1 LQSIKQQL
9 PTPDDASL
17 RHSSVLVEKL
27 TERIKQKKGWISFAD
42 YMQFV
47 LYEPGLG
54 YYSAGTQKLGKGGD
68 FTTAPEISDLFGIS
82 IADYLITVLDGL
94 ELPSILEIGAGS
106 GQLAL
111 NILSQLETEEFK
123 LEQYYILELSAD
135 LKERQQKLLSQ
146 LPGAATHVTWLDSL
160 PDNLI
165 TGAIIGNE
173 VIDAIPFQRFK
184 IAGKDIY
191 ELGVSSGSNQFY
203 EQEQQASEVL
213 TESVRSIEQKLGY
226 QLPDQYQSEVRLHYE
241 DWFMSVSAAL
251 TQGIMIFIDYGFSR
265 SEYYLPSRSD
275 GTLVCHYQNMA
286 HYEPLLFPGL
296 QDISAWV
303 DFSLVADNA
312 LDQGCEVLGYTS
324 QMEFLLSSG
333 ILGRI
338 DAKHPQDERYNINQ
352 SLKQLLL
359 PSQMGETFKCM
370 LLSKNYNLGIDNL
383 EAKDY
388 RHML

>member
-184 IAGKDIY
+184 IAGRDIY

-388 RHML
+388 RYML

>member
-1 LQSIKQQL
+1 
-9 PTPDDASL
+9 
-17 RHSSVLVEKL
+17 
-27 TERIKQKKGWISFAD
+27 
-42 YMQFV
+42 MQFV

-54 YYSAGTQKLGKGGD
+54 YYSAGTQKLGRGGD

-82 IADYLITVLDGL
+82 IADYLITALDGL
-94 ELPSILEIGAGS
+94 KSPSILEIGAGS

-111 NILSQLETEEFK
+111 NILSQLETEEFE

-135 LKERQQKLLSQ
+135 LIERQKKLLSQ
-146 LPGAATHVTWLDSL
+146 LPALAAKVTWLDSL
-160 PDNLI
+160 PENLI

-184 IAGKDIY
+184 ITGKDIY
-191 ELGVSSGSNQFY
+191 ELGVLSELNQLY
-203 EQEQQASEVL
+203 EQEQQASETL

-226 QLPDQYQSEVRLHYE
+226 HLPNQYQSEIRLNYA
-241 DWFMSVSAAL
+241 DWFASVSAAL
-251 TQGIMIFIDYGFSR
+251 FQGIMIFVDYGFSR
-265 SEYYLPSRSD
+265 SEYYSPSRSD
-275 GTLVCHYQNMA
+275 GTLVCHYQNIA

-312 LDQGCEVLGYTS
+312 LDQGCEVFGYTS

-333 ILGRI
+333 ILGGI
-338 DAKHPQDERYNINQ
+338 DTKHLQDEEYNINQ

-359 PSQMGETFKCM
+359 PSQMGEAFKCM

-388 RHML
+388 RYML

>member
-1 LQSIKQQL
+1 MQSIKQQL

-82 IADYLITVLDGL
+82 IADYLITALDGL
-94 ELPSILEIGAGS
+94 KSPSILEIGAGS

-111 NILSQLETEEFK
+111 NILSQLETEEFE

-146 LPGAATHVTWLDSL
+146 LPGVAAQVTWLDSL

-184 IAGKDIY
+184 IAGNDIY

-203 EQEQQASEVL
+203 EQEQQASEAL
-213 TESVRSIEQKLGY
+213 IESVRSIEQKLGY
-226 QLPDQYQSEVRLHYE
+226 QLPDQYQSEVRLNYE
-241 DWFMSVSAAL
+241 DWFRSVSAAL
-251 TQGIMIFIDYGFSR
+251 TQGIMIFIDYGFCR
-265 SEYYLPSRSD
+265 SEYYSPSRSD
-275 GTLVCHYQNMA
+275 GTLVCHYQNIA

-312 LDQGCEVLGYTS
+312 LDQSCKVFGYTS

-333 ILGRI
+333 ILGRV
-338 DAKHPQDERYNINQ
+338 DAEHPQDEEYNINQ

-359 PSQMGETFKCM
+359 PSQMGEAFKCM
-370 LLSKNYNLGIDNL
+370 LLSKNYNLGMDNL

-388 RHML
+388 RYML

>member
-1 LQSIKQQL
+1 MQSIKQQL

-47 LYEPGLG
+47 LYEPGFG

-82 IADYLITVLDGL
+82 IADYLITALDGL
-94 ELPSILEIGAGS
+94 KSPSLLEIGAGS

-111 NILSQLETEEFK
+111 NILSQLETEAFE

-135 LKERQQKLLSQ
+135 LKERQQQLLSQ
-146 LPGAATHVTWLDSL
+146 LPGVAAQVTWLDSL

-184 IAGKDIY
+184 IAGNDIY
-191 ELGVSSGSNQFY
+191 ELGVSSGSNQLY
-203 EQEQQASEVL
+203 EQEQQPSEAL
-213 TESVRSIEQKLGY
+213 TESVRLIEQKLGY
-226 QLPDQYQSEVRLHYE
+226 QLPDQYQSEVRLNYE
-241 DWFMSVSAAL
+241 DWFRSVSAAL
-251 TQGIMIFIDYGFSR
+251 TQGIMIFIDYGFCR
-265 SEYYLPSRSD
+265 SEYYSPSRSD

-312 LDQGCEVLGYTS
+312 LDQGCEVFGYTS

-333 ILGRI
+333 ILGRM
-338 DAKHPQDERYNINQ
+338 DAKHPQDEEYNINQ

-359 PSQMGETFKCM
+359 PSQMGEAFKCM

>member
-1 LQSIKQQL
+1 MQSIKQQL

-265 SEYYLPSRSD
+265 SEYYSPSRSD
-275 GTLVCHYQNMA
+275 GTLVCHYQNIA

-388 RHML
+388 RYML